1 MICRSCT
8 SHGVFADGLR
18 FYSLLVVFSA
28 PPRRH
33 RAFQKYK
40 EQIERLY
47 EKLERSHP
55 SAAGWRGLGSTCGRL
70 SGLWRDSDTYVLRL
84 FLQWARR
91 TWVTSCSARCCPWK
105 SKMIKYETTNIE
117 IYATVVHVH
126 VLFPI
131 INHVSSWSILG
142 SYHSLLS
149 SVTMYCQLCTHTW
162 LQKQSTL

>member
-70 SGLWRDSDTYVLRL
+70 SGLWRDSDNGYIRVASLLAMGSSYVSNVMQCSVLSMEKQNDKVRNYEYRNIRYCS
-84 FLQWARR
+84 AC
-91 TWVTSCSARCCPWK
+91 SCSL
-105 SKMIKYETTNIE
+105 SY
-117 IYATVVHVH
+117 
-126 VLFPI
+126 
-131 INHVSSWSILG
+131 HVSSWSLDL
-142 SYHSLLS
+142 HLS
-149 SVTMYCQLCTHTW
+149 SRFL
-162 LQKQSTL
+162 S